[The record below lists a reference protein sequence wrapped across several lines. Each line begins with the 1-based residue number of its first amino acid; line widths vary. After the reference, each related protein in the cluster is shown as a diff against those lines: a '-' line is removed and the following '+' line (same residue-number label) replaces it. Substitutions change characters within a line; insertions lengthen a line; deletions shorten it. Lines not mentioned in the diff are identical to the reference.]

1 MLAAGLVLLALT
13 GAGLWLSEQRRA
25 NADPALS
32 YSKDM
37 RPQLWAAIGA
47 RLLDHPFQG
56 AGFGQRAMVKAYPEM
71 VPAKN
76 DLLWHAHNLVL
87 NYGIYAGLP
96 GVAAI
101 LLVFAALFL
110 RFWRIALSPD
120 PASGYAGLAGAA
132 MVAGVFTRN
141 LFNDFFIRDGSLL
154 FWGLA
159 GMLLGYALRSA
170 SAASSSRP
178 TRAVNS
184 GFEKV
189 AR

>member
-1 MLAAGLVLLALT
+1 M
-13 GAGLWLSEQRRA
+13 
-25 NADPALS
+25 
-32 YSKDM
+32 
-37 RPQLWAAIGA
+37 
-47 RLLDHPFQG
+47 
-56 AGFGQRAMVKAYPEM
+56 
-71 VPAKN
+71 
-76 DLLWHAHNLVL
+76 
-87 NYGIYAGLP
+87 
-96 GVAAI
+96 
-101 LLVFAALFL
+101 
-110 RFWRIALSPD
+110 RFWGIALLPD
-120 PASGYAGLAGAA
+120 PTARYAGLAGAV
-132 MVAGVFTRN
+132 MVAGVFARN